1 MMTATALRMATVLIV
16 LPLVKGHNAAISR
29 RHIVARAS
37 HAALFLAPTTLLAPS
52 IASGGDLSARMAA
65 RDASQLKKSIFNLAP
80 GPIEYPSWLLGTW
93 NVTATFSGFELPSS
107 SISKSKVLADVE
119 GVPGFQKLSVA
130 TFADVGKSPV
140 AHTLRFAPSRRAA
153 GALEDRPFNLRSS
166 INAYLGLDAV
176 DTVTCENDNRAT
188 VIFKPR
194 RTRNAEKIELFT
206 NSRGAETTSDESF
219 VCFEQMRQVTIGYSR
234 EYGVARQVIGEYAHF
249 WTYRRDGE
257 FVRANALTCGYLQPQ
272 DNLFFDSPDRPVIVY
287 SHDLQMR
294 PVDRADPGGLDS
306 QMRPV
311 DRADDQVLV
320 L

>member
-1 MMTATALRMATVLIV
+1 MTAPGVKTATALIL
-16 LPLVKGHNAAISR
+16 LPCCVIGHNAAISR
-29 RHIVARAS
+29 RQVTTRAT
-37 HAALFLAPTTLLAPS
+37 HAALLMVPGTLLAPS
-52 IASGGDLSARMAA
+52 SASAGELAARMAA

-249 WTYRRDGE
+249 WSFRRVSETRVDA
-257 FVRANALTCGYLQPQ
+257 VVVTA
-272 DNLFFDSPDRPVIVY
+272 VY
-287 SHDLQMR
+287 
-294 PVDRADPGGLDS
+294 ADPLQLERLFVKVGGS
-306 QMRPV
+306 RP
-311 DRADDQVLV
+311 LV
-320 L
+320 VFSHGLSMTRES